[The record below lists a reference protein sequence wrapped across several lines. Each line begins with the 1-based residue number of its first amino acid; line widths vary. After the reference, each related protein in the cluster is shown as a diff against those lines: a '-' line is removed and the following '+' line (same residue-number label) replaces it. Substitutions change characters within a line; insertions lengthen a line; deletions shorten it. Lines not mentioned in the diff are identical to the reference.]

1 MQYSVSLY
9 NSLTFAKK
17 GSKAKFKEFH
27 ELILHVFAFQVQK

>member
-1 MQYSVSLY
+1 MQYSVSPN

-27 ELILHVFAFQVQK
+27 ELILHIFAIQVQK